1 MNKRRLGL
9 FAALAVP
16 VIVAVAWA
24 RPLYLAQAYEKQS
37 AQKWADSAP
46 QFVSTAQC
54 TACHRGE
61 YNAISQSKHWNQN
74 CQVCHGPAAEH
85 LQGNG
90 ESVVDRSRELCGYC
104 HNSILGRRA
113 DFPRVDLE
121 QHGGKAACVTCH
133 NPHNPGLG
141 QGQGQGQAKP
151 PAVPHSLQGRDDCL
165 VCHSAAGIKPFP
177 KDHAGRTKATC
188 LSCHAG

>member
-16 VIVAVAWA
+16 VIVAVAWT
-24 RPLYLAQAYEKQS
+24 RPLYLAKAYEKQS

-121 QHGGKAACVTCH
+121 EHGGKAACVTCH

-177 KDHAGRTKATC
+177 KDHAGRTKETC
-188 LSCHAG
+188 LS